1 MEEIIRRLGDA
12 ELEIMQAVWAAE
24 GPVSSVYVQ
33 QTLLGR
39 RDWALGALMTALS
52 RLCDKGF
59 LRREKQGRNNLY
71 APLIDE
77 QTYQQSEGRTILER
91 LYGNSVTGLVA
102 ALYDGHAISNQD
114 LAELRRF
121 LEEKETG
128 HE

>member
-1 MEEIIRRLGDA
+1 MTS
-12 ELEIMQAVWAAE
+12 
-24 GPVSSVYVQ
+24 PYVHEK
-33 QTLLGR
+33 LKGR
-39 RDWALGALMTALS
+39 RDWALGALMTALG

-77 QTYQQSEGRTILER
+77 QTYQQREGRTILER

>member
-33 QTLLGR
+33 QALRGR

-77 QTYQQSEGRTILER
+77 QTYQQREGRTFGSGSMEILSR
-91 LYGNSVTGLVA
+91 PDSSIVRRTR
-102 ALYDGHAISNQD
+102 NQ
-114 LAELRRF
+114 
-121 LEEKETG
+121 
-128 HE
+128 